1 MKVQGL
7 KKNYGKSTVV
17 DNVSFEIH
25 KGMVTSFIGPNG
37 AGKTTIIQELK
48 KELEKRG
55 IEACFT
61 KEPTDN
67 ELGCF
72 VREYA
77 ERFDGI
83 SVACLVAAD
92 RYQHLRDEIVPQL
105 EKGKIVITDRYVLSS
120 LILQRMDEVSE
131 EFILALNNEIVQ
143 PDLQIAVFADRDVIQ
158 NRLKERSC
166 LTRFEKGNK
175 TNKELEYM
183 EKGIQVL
190 QEQGI
195 DVFQLINDNNLG
207 DSVAKVTQAIIN
219 L

>member
-1 MKVQGL
+1 MN
-7 KKNYGKSTVV
+7 KNLCSGKLIAV
-17 DNVSFEIH
+17 D
-25 KGMVTSFIGPNG
+25 GPNG
-37 AGKTTIIQELK
+37 TGKTTIIQELK
-48 KELEKRG
+48 KELEKRR

-166 LTRFEKGNK
+166 LTRFERGNK

>member
-1 MKVQGL
+1 M
-7 KKNYGKSTVV
+7 
-17 DNVSFEIH
+17 
-25 KGMVTSFIGPNG
+25 
-37 AGKTTIIQELK
+37 
-48 KELEKRG
+48 EKRR

-83 SVACLVAAD
+83 SVACLVATD

>member
-1 MKVQGL
+1 M
-7 KKNYGKSTVV
+7 
-17 DNVSFEIH
+17 
-25 KGMVTSFIGPNG
+25 
-37 AGKTTIIQELK
+37 
-48 KELEKRG
+48 EKRR

-120 LILQRMDEVSE
+120 
-131 EFILALNNEIVQ
+131 
-143 PDLQIAVFADRDVIQ
+143 
-158 NRLKERSC
+158 
-166 LTRFEKGNK
+166 
-175 TNKELEYM
+175 
-183 EKGIQVL
+183 
-190 QEQGI
+190 
-195 DVFQLINDNNLG
+195 
-207 DSVAKVTQAIIN
+207 
-219 L
+219 